1 MILKKIIK
9 RWKAIKALLNCDEY
23 FLGVST
29 FKNGFDVICYD
40 YIKNTERDL
49 FYNFVHDYI
58 ENNLR
63 CISGDFIC
71 VRPYEDKEEGI
82 FIPKGIT
89 ITLNEGQGNLVFN
102 KNENS
107 DTKSYKIPNEEIF
120 SHFKCI
126 NNYD

>member
-9 RWKAIKALLNCDEY
+9 RWKAIKALLQCDEY

-29 FKNGFDVICYD
+29 FKNDFNIICYN
-40 YIKNTERDL
+40 YIKNTERDI

-71 VRPYEDKEEGI
+71 TRPYEDKEEGI
-82 FIPKGIT
+82 YISKGMT
-89 ITLNEGQGNLVFN
+89 ISLNKGWTYISFN

-107 DTKSYKIPNEEIF
+107 GSKSYKIPNEEIF

-126 NNYD
+126 NSKD